1 MRQVLSGSIVLGA
14 ALGLAALSCPVA
26 AQPAADPVEAA
37 SQTFIHGCVAHLG
50 AYDQLRRRLQ
60 PGQDLYLPQLPAKEA
75 GLFLQG
81 REGEAYARPDAGVT
95 MALLP
100 AEAQCAVF
108 VRKASSDR
116 LFKRLEHDL
125 RTALG
130 QSFTVQQGG
139 RETKGALLSRYIDM
153 TPKGEYRAELVK
165 RHGGE
170 PNGLRVILT
179 SSETANPNLQAII
192 TIGTRQP

>member
-1 MRQVLSGSIVLGA
+1 MKHPVLLGA
-14 ALGLAALSCPVA
+14 ALGFAILSAPA
-26 AQPAADPVEAA
+26 RGQQPAADAVEAA

-95 MALLP
+95 LVLLG

-108 VRKASSDR
+108 VRKAPPDR
-116 LFKRLEHDL
+116 LYRRLEQDL
-125 RTALG
+125 RAALG
-130 QSFTVQQGG
+130 QSFAIQAGG
-139 RETKGALLSRYIDM
+139 REGKGALQSRFIDM
-153 TPKGEYRAELVK
+153 NPKGEYRAELVK
-165 RHGGE
+165 RFGGE
-170 PNGLRVILT
+170 PTGLRMILT
-179 SSETANPNLQAII
+179 TSETANPNLQAII